1 METPPDRARTS
12 PVYELGEAAQLTGVD
27 PRTISSWFGL
37 GSLGGAWTLLGNG
50 VRGNGRRISF
60 LDLVELDLAGVLM
73 RNGLSDERIR
83 HIRAYADARLDAQ
96 YPFARVEMGKICR
109 HADGGDG
116 ELDSAHDVAPP
127 LTPELAREIEANA
140 RSRFGYT
147 DAWAGFF
154 FPLGRG
160 ALLHCDPLVRGGRL
174 TLRSRSLT
182 AELIAE
188 MVDGGQAVAQ
198 IVRDY
203 DVAPAEVEAVIEF
216 YADR

>member
-27 PRTISSWFGL
+27 PRTIASWFGS
-37 GSLGGAWTLLGNG
+37 GSPGGAPPLLGDGGGN
-50 VRGNGRRISF
+50 GNGRQISF
-60 LDLVELDLAGVLM
+60 LDLVELDLAGTLM
-73 RNGLSDERIR
+73 RNGLSDDRIR
-83 HIRAYADARLDAQ
+83 DIRAYADARLDARH
-96 YPFARVEMGKICR
+96 PFARVEMSQICR
-109 HADGGDG
+109 HAAGK
-116 ELDSAHDVAPP
+116 ERDSAHDDAPPP
-127 LTPELAREIEANA
+127 LTSELAREIEAST

-160 ALLHCDPLVRGGRL
+160 ALLNCDPLVRGGRL
-174 TLRSRSLT
+174 TLRNRSLT

-188 MVDGGQAVAQ
+188 MVNGGQTVAQ
-198 IVRDY
+198 IVWDY
-203 DVAPAEVEAVIEF
+203 DLAPAEVEAVIEF

>member
-12 PVYELGEAAQLTGVD
+12 PVYELDEAAQLTGVE
-27 PRTISSWFGL
+27 PRTIASWFGL
-37 GSLGGAWTLLGNG
+37 GSPGGARTLLGNG
-50 VRGNGRRISF
+50 ARGNGRQISF

-83 HIRAYADARLDAQ
+83 DIRAYADARLDAQ
-96 YPFARVEMGKICR
+96 YPFARIEMGKICR
-109 HADGGDG
+109 HADGG
-116 ELDSAHDVAPP
+116 ERDSAHDDDPPP
-127 LTPELAREIEANA
+127 LTPELAREIEANT

-188 MVDGGQAVAQ
+188 MVDGGQTIEQ

-203 DVAPAEVEAVIEF
+203 DLAPAEVEAVIEF

>member
-1 METPPDRARTS
+1 METPPDRARIT

-27 PRTISSWFGL
+27 PRKIASWFGS
-37 GSLGGAWTLLGNG
+37 GSPGGAPPLLGDGGEN
-50 VRGNGRRISF
+50 GNGRQISF
-60 LDLVELDLAGVLM
+60 LDLVELDLAGMLM
-73 RNGLSDERIR
+73 RNGLSEDRIR
-83 HIRAYADARLDAQ
+83 EIRAYADARLDAR
-96 YPFARVEMGKICR
+96 YPFARVEMGTICR
-109 HADGGDG
+109 HADGGERDA
-116 ELDSAHDVAPP
+116 AHDGAPPP

-160 ALLHCDPLVRGGRL
+160 ALLNCDPLVRGGRL
-174 TLRSRSLT
+174 TLRDRSLT

-188 MVDGGQAVAQ
+188 MLDGGQTVAQ
-198 IVRDY
+198 IVWDY
-203 DVAPAEVEAVIEF
+203 DLAPAEVEAVIEF